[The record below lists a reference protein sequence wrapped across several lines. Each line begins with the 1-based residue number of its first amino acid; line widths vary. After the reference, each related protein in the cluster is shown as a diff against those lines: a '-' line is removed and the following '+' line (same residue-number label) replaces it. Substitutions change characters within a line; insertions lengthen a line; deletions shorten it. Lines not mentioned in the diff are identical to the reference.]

1 MTPQSVNNY
10 LVPATGTT
18 HAVPVAGVFSS
29 TPTMAD
35 FRSVEI
41 SGQRFVP
48 SGVFI
53 DNSQGAGDLVI
64 SVQGMA
70 GYTVVCPA
78 GQRLQTQ
85 YPAPL
90 DQIVQITGNGP
101 AVCVFVDFPVIPFQV
116 QGGTSSSVSVTAADG
131 AIATVGA
138 TTDAP
143 APNVAATD
151 TLMAHV
157 KLHGTLLQALAGLA
171 RQYDADG
178 DPLPDNFD
186 SLPVAYGYDLGGD
199 LVTLTVTDGATTW
212 VKTYT
217 WVAGQLTNV
226 SAWVK

>member
-1 MTPQSVNNY
+1 MEVQSVNNY

-18 HAVPVAGVFSS
+18 HAVPVAGVFSA
-29 TPTMAD
+29 TPTVAD

-90 DQIVQITGNGP
+90 DQIVQIVGNGP

-143 APNVAATD
+143 AANVAATD
-151 TLMAHV
+151 TLMAHI
-157 KLHGTLLQALAGLA
+157 KFHGALLQTLVGLA
-171 RQYDADG
+171 QQYDADG
-178 DPLPDNFD
+178 DPLPVNFD
-186 SLPVAYGYDLGGD
+186 DLPVAYGYDMGGD
-199 LVTLTVTDGATTW
+199 LVTLTVTDGVTVW